1 MGGNKE
7 AEAIPLVKNR
17 EPLWL
22 KKKTH
27 EESIICIYDVQEA
40 C

>member
-22 KKKTH
+22 KKKH
-27 EESIICIYDVQEA
+27 MKRA
-40 C
+40 